1 MPEKTMLSTPCE
13 THASASDVRGAI
25 CPRCGR
31 LAPSGDA
38 IDTMLVT
45 LARLARFGLDA
56 EGRLL
61 LQARGDH

>member
-1 MPEKTMLSTPCE
+1 MPERTMLPTPCE
-13 THASASDVRGAI
+13 MHVPAGYVRGAI

-31 LAPSGDA
+31 LAPSDDA
-38 IDTMLVT
+38 IDTMLET

-61 LQARGDH
+61 LQSRGDH